1 MNKIFLFAWMNDWH
15 MSAQLAKLS
24 TLHSYDLKFFE
35 DMPELLN
42 LDSQILLII
51 DMDKVDMNKFQG
63 IIKLKDEKSIF
74 VLGYI
79 RKLDS
84 IRLAHFKA
92 LGYDMV
98 MHRNKL
104 LMNLESIVRKIINA
118 N

>member
-1 MNKIFLFAWMNDWH
+1 MNNVSLLAWLDDWH
-15 MSAQLAKLS
+15 MSARLAKLS

-35 DMPELLN
+35 DMPKLLN

-51 DMDKVDMNKFQG
+51 DLDEVDMDKFQG
-63 IIKLKDEKSIF
+63 IVSLKDEKSIF

-84 IRLAHFKA
+84 IRLAHFKE

-98 MHRNKL
+98 IHRNKL
-104 LMNLESIVRKIINA
+104 LMNMESIVKKITNA